1 MAKYRKINDSW
12 NAYQYGEKIKIVY
25 IKNASRRQ
33 KTNEKLFP
41 ELEGL
46 PFDISYLTGEVSGLL
61 PLAIH
66 STIYGGNV
74 IEENYSSEEKPKAKK
89 EKSGENS
96 ERLAASLSRTKSKIF
111 ELAMCNEFSYFCTF
125 TLSPEKVKDRF
136 DLDNLQKSF
145 SQYIRNLNRGREN
158 KIIYLLIP
166 ERHKDGA
173 WHLHGLIEGLQIGE
187 DLREFSLSEYLPY
200 RIRKMLKNG
209 EKVYNW
215 DKYSKKYGF
224 FTATKVKNKQAAA
237 SYICKYITKEVAKQG
252 REMGRHLFFASQG
265 LKRREV
271 IIHDSVDAANN
282 YVRCPFLDSE
292 WDFENDY
299 VKIKWID
306 QNTEFSNKLQSNK
319 TDIEN

>member
-1 MAKYRKINDSW
+1 MAKYRKINDFW
-12 NAYQYGEKIKIVY
+12 NAYQYGNKIKVVY
-25 IKNASRRQ
+25 IKNAVRRQ
-33 KTNEKLFP
+33 KSVENLFP

-46 PFDISYLTGEVSGLL
+46 PSSML

-74 IEENYSSEEKPKAKK
+74 VEENTPPTKQTKV
-89 EKSGENS
+89 EKSKSQNNA
-96 ERLAASLSRTKSKIF
+96 ERLAASISRTKSRIF

-125 TLSPEKVKDRF
+125 TVSQEKVKDRY
-136 DLDNLQKSF
+136 NLEDIQKSF
-145 SQYIRNLNRGREN
+145 SQYIRNLNREREN

-173 WHLHGLIEGLQIGE
+173 WHLHGLVEGLEVGT
-187 DLREFSLSEYLPY
+187 DLREFTLAERLPY

-215 DKYSKKYGF
+215 EKYSQKYGF
-224 FTATKVKNKQAAA
+224 FTATAIKNKSAVS
-237 SYICKYITKEVAKQG
+237 SYVCKYVTKEMAKQG

-265 LKRREV
+265 LKRRET
-271 IIHDSVDAANN
+271 IIHNSIDETGTV
-282 YVRCPFLDSE
+282 VRCPFSDNE

-299 VKIKWID
+299 VKIKWVDEI
-306 QNTEFSNKLQSNK
+306 TENSN
-319 TDIEN
+319 